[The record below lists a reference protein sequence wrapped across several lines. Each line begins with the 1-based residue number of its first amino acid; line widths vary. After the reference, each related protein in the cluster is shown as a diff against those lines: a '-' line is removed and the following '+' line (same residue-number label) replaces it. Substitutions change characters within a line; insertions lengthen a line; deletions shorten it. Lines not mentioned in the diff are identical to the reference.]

1 LNPREACTPNGF
13 ETVAF
18 ARQFGMIA
26 APMYAGLTCKYGV
39 SPNERERART
49 VPTLAMQMVVGS
61 SPIIRFKNPC

>member
-1 LNPREACTPNGF
+1 
-13 ETVAF
+13 
-18 ARQFGMIA
+18 MIA